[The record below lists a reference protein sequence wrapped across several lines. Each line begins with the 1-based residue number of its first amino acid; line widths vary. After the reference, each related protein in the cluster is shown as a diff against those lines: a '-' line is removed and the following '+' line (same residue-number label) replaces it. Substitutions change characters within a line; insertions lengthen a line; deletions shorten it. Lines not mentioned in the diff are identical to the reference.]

1 MPNHRCLSQP
11 ARTAVTLIAP
21 ESLRRWL
28 PGSTEEQ
35 DVAVR
40 VANLEAAKTVVGILK
55 GHAECCPTVGKSLGK
70 FGSERVRVWGIDEG
84 IQPQVGMTLG
94 VWQWRHVFLGLDE
107 NLCSVAA
114 DDGKKRFS
122 IRLLESRLK
131 AQLVPVKS
139 DSLIDVA
146 DDEER

>member
-1 MPNHRCLSQP
+1 LPD
-11 ARTAVTLIAP
+11 A
-21 ESLRRWL
+21 SLRSHL

-55 GHAECCPTVGKSLGK
+55 GHAECRPTVGKSVGK
-70 FGSERVRVWGIDEG
+70 FGGERFGVWGIDEG

-107 NLCSVAA
+107 DLCSVAA
-114 DDGKKRFS
+114 DDGEKRVS
-122 IRLLESRLK
+122 IRLLESGLEAK
-131 AQLVPVKS
+131 LVAVKS
-139 DSLIDVA
+139 DGLVDVA

>member
-1 MPNHRCLSQP
+1 MPD
-11 ARTAVTLIAP
+11 A
-21 ESLRRWL
+21 SLRSHL

-55 GHAECCPTVGKSLGK
+55 GHAECCPTVGKSVGK
-70 FGSERVRVWGIDEG
+70 FGGERFGVWGIDEG

-107 NLCSVAA
+107 DLCSVAA
-114 DDGKKRFS
+114 DDGEKRVS
-122 IRLLESRLK
+122 IRLLESGLEAK
-131 AQLVPVKS
+131 LVAVKS
-139 DSLIDVA
+139 DGLVDVA

>member
-1 MPNHRCLSQP
+1 LPD
-11 ARTAVTLIAP
+11 A
-21 ESLRRWL
+21 SLRSHL

-55 GHAECCPTVGKSLGK
+55 GHAECCPTVGKSVGK
-70 FGSERVRVWGIDEG
+70 FGGERFGVWGIDEG

-107 NLCSVAA
+107 DLCSVAA
-114 DDGKKRFS
+114 DDGEKRVS
-122 IRLLESRLK
+122 IRLLESGLEAK
-131 AQLVPVKS
+131 LVAVKS
-139 DSLIDVA
+139 DGLVDVA